1 MRILVLSYYYPPDI
15 GPGSLRA
22 KSIVDALLEEGP
34 SNLKIDV
41 ITTTPNRYQLIN
53 ISTSKNLN
61 DYKVSIDRIALPK
74 HKNRI
79 LYQAICFALFSFAVR
94 RLTSKKNG
102 IL

>member
-41 ITTTPNRYQLIN
+41 ITTKPNRYHSLKILDPKIIN
-53 ISTSKNLN
+53 N
-61 DYKVSIDRIALPK
+61 DKVSINRITLPQ
-74 HKNRI
+74 HKNNI
-79 LYQAICFALFSFAVR
+79 L
-94 RLTSKKNG
+94 N
-102 IL
+102 

>member
-41 ITTTPNRYQLIN
+41 ITTKPNRYHSLNILDPKIEITIKFQLI
-53 ISTSKNLN
+53 
-61 DYKVSIDRIALPK
+61 V
-74 HKNRI
+74 
-79 LYQAICFALFSFAVR
+79 
-94 RLTSKKNG
+94 
-102 IL
+102 

>member
-41 ITTTPNRYQLIN
+41 ITTTPEADSTPDEDERNR
-53 ISTSKNLN
+53 
-61 DYKVSIDRIALPK
+61 
-74 HKNRI
+74 
-79 LYQAICFALFSFAVR
+79 
-94 RLTSKKNG
+94 
-102 IL
+102 